1 MSTVTASVVL
11 YNTPAHQLERLIGCV
26 ERSSIRPQ
34 LFLIDNSPSATE
46 LPRPTSPS
54 LIYIRAAQN
63 NGYGAGHNIALRKV
77 LESSR
82 FHFVLNPDIAFG
94 PDELAKMIQFMEHN
108 EDVGQLMP
116 RVIYPDGSL
125 QYLCK
130 RIPTP
135 ADLLLR
141 RFMVG
146 PLEKLTEGQRGRF
159 ELRFTGYDR
168 QMDVP
173 YLSGCFMLFRTAAL
187 QKAGLFDERF
197 FMYGEDIDI
206 SRRMHANFRTLYF
219 PGATIV
225 HDHARESYKSLRAL
239 LVHIVNLVRYFNK
252 WGWFRDQE
260 RTRVNRRILRQLE
273 DMGSGSEDHARQ
285 MCHEGEGK

>member
-11 YNTPAHQLERLIGCV
+11 YKTPIHQLEQLIGCV
-26 ERSSIRPQ
+26 EQSSIRPQ
-34 LFLIDNSPSATE
+34 LFLIDNSPEPSQ
-46 LPRPTSPS
+46 LPRPCSPS
-54 LIYIRAAQN
+54 LIYIRAARN

-94 PDELAKMIQFMEHN
+94 PDELAKMLEFMERN

-116 RVIYPDGSL
+116 KVTYPDGSL

-130 RIPTP
+130 LIPAP
-135 ADLLLR
+135 ADLFLR

-146 PLEKLTEGQRGRF
+146 PLKRLTEPQIRRF
-159 ELRFTGYDR
+159 ELRFTGYNR

-187 QKAGLFDERF
+187 RKVGLFDERF
-197 FMYGEDIDI
+197 FMYPEDIDI
-206 SRRMHANFRTLYF
+206 SRRMHANFRTVYY

-225 HDHARESYKSLRAL
+225 HDHARDSYKSLRAL
-239 LVHIVNLVRYFNK
+239 LVHMVNLVRYFNK
-252 WGWFRDQE
+252 WGWFWDPE
-260 RTRVNRRILRQLE
+260 RARVNRRVLRQFD
-273 DMGSGSEDHARQ
+273 DMEAG
-285 MCHEGEGK
+285 